1 MEEEHK
7 NKLFHALN
15 LYESFISSSATNKE
29 VIVNYLS
36 DNSSYETRFFNDLTK
51 VSISNTVAK
60 LEINNNSNNSTKIF
74 NASNTLLELLNI
86 TRIYNLLTEY
96 LSLTEM
102 VGFYILVNNN
112 NNYDNNIIEYTNSNG
127 NNTKESVIHQWVQN
141 VSNRRDLENEILY
154 LKLKILRTN
163 FFCTDIN
170 NSIDYILFT
179 RYSQQL
185 NSINESL
192 ALQSFQS
199 CIANEN
205 VINSYM
211 ECVAILHQ
219 KFLDSIL
226 LLNQSVKNSTK
237 EVCEIKQCMI
247 DNILTNLQEN
257 IRLENTNNNDNIL
270 ETAVIN
276 KVYNDSIQFIKLKIE
291 KFQSEVINI
300 FSNNDNINIETNNI
314 MEKMNDLNN
323 VSHDI
328 LLKQYDDQISIEHEQ
343 FTKQLLDSYDNCM
356 NIIVKHMENNLIS
369 EELHY

>member
-1 MEEEHK
+1 
-7 NKLFHALN
+7 
-15 LYESFISSSATNKE
+15 
-29 VIVNYLS
+29 
-36 DNSSYETRFFNDLTK
+36 
-51 VSISNTVAK
+51 
-60 LEINNNSNNSTKIF
+60 
-74 NASNTLLELLNI
+74 
-86 TRIYNLLTEY
+86 
-96 LSLTEM
+96 
-102 VGFYILVNNN
+102 
-112 NNYDNNIIEYTNSNG
+112 
-127 NNTKESVIHQWVQN
+127 
-141 VSNRRDLENEILY
+141 
-154 LKLKILRTN
+154 
-163 FFCTDIN
+163 
-170 NSIDYILFT
+170 
-179 RYSQQL
+179 
-185 NSINESL
+185 
-192 ALQSFQS
+192 
-199 CIANEN
+199 
-205 VINSYM
+205 M